1 MTIVCPNCFARLQ
14 LDDAKA
20 PSGTFTVR
28 CPKCQRT
35 VDAKSAEP
43 LPDQSGMGLGKSP
56 ATEKARFERAM
67 PAPPFGVESENA
79 YLNKHSAGEASLATV
94 EDAARLLVELL
105 HRSGVSDEKKGRRR
119 SDRRR
124 LLVCSSPIYR
134 EKIARLLAENGYE
147 VFVAED
153 TTQAVESMREEH
165 MDIVILDPQFD
176 PAEQGSVFVTRE
188 VNILRP
194 ADRRRL
200 FFVYLSPSVRTL
212 DMHTAFLTNVNLVIN
227 PSDLEKL
234 PSVLERAMRDFNELY
249 RDFNAVTQVAAL

>member
-1 MTIVCPNCFARLQ
+1 MTIVCPNCSARLQ

-35 VDAKSAEP
+35 IDAKSVEP
-43 LPDQSGMGLGKSP
+43 VIDQSGIGLGKSP
-56 ATEKARFERAM
+56 ATDRARFERAI
-67 PAPPFGVESENA
+67 PAPPFRVDTGSA
-79 YLNKHSAGEASLATV
+79 AQGKHSTSEPSLATV

-105 HRSGVSDEKKGRRR
+105 HQSGVSEKKGRRR

-124 LLVCSSPIYR
+124 VLVCSSPPYR
-134 EKIARLLAENGYE
+134 EKIARLLADNGYE

-176 PAEQGSVFVTRE
+176 PLEQGAVFVTRE

-200 FFVYLSPSVRTL
+200 FFVYFSPSVRTL
-212 DMHTAFLTNVNLVIN
+212 DLHTAFLTNVNLAFN
-227 PSDLEKL
+227 PSDLETL
-234 PSVLERAMRDFNELY
+234 PNVLERSMRDFNELY
-249 RDFNAVTQVAAL
+249 RDFNAVTQVTAL

>member
-1 MTIVCPNCFARLQ
+1 MTIVCPNCSARLQ

-20 PSGTFTVR
+20 PLGTFTVR

-35 VDAKSAEP
+35 IDAKSSEA

-56 ATEKARFERAM
+56 ATERARFERAI
-67 PAPPFGVESENA
+67 PAPPFRIEPDTAVSG
-79 YLNKHSAGEASLATV
+79 KHAGEPSLASV

-105 HRSGVSDEKKGRRR
+105 HRSGVTEKKGRRR
-119 SDRRR
+119 SERRR
-124 LLVCSSPIYR
+124 VLVCSIPNYR
-134 EKIARLLAENGYE
+134 EKIARLLDENGYE
-147 VFVAED
+147 VFVADD

-176 PAEQGSVFVTRE
+176 PVEQGSVFVMRE

-200 FFVYLSPSVRTL
+200 FFVYFSPSVRTL
-212 DMHTAFLTNVNLVIN
+212 DMHTAFLTNVNLVVN

-234 PSVLERAMRDFNELY
+234 PNVLERAMRDFNELY
-249 RDFNAVTQVAAL
+249 RDFNAVNQVAAL

>member
-1 MTIVCPNCFARLQ
+1 MTIVCPNCSARLQ

-35 VDAKSAEP
+35 IDAKSTEP
-43 LPDQSGMGLGKSP
+43 MTDQSGMGLGKSP
-56 ATEKARFERAM
+56 ATDRARFERAI
-67 PAPPFGVESENA
+67 PAPPFRIDTGSA
-79 YLNKHSAGEASLATV
+79 TLGKHSTSEPSLATV

-105 HRSGVSDEKKGRRR
+105 HQSSVSEQKGRRK
-119 SDRRR
+119 SGRRR
-124 LLVCSSPIYR
+124 VLVCSSPMYR

-147 VFVAED
+147 VFVADD

-176 PAEQGSVFVTRE
+176 PVEQGSVFVTRE
-188 VNILRP
+188 VNTLRP

-200 FFVYLSPSVRTL
+200 FFVYFSPSVRTL
-212 DMHTAFLTNVNLVIN
+212 DMHTAFLTNVNLAVN

-234 PSVLERAMRDFNELY
+234 PNVLERAMRDFNELY

>member
-1 MTIVCPNCFARLQ
+1 MTIVCPNCSARLQ
-14 LDDAKA
+14 LADAKTPA
-20 PSGTFTVR
+20 GTFTVR
-28 CPKCQRT
+28 CPKCQKT

-43 LPDQSGMGLGKSP
+43 LPDQSGLGLGKSP

-67 PAPPFGVESENA
+67 PAPPFRIESEKA
-79 YLNKHSAGEASLATV
+79 SLSPDSSGAASLASV

-105 HRSGVSDEKKGRRR
+105 HRTGVDDKKGRRR
-119 SDRRR
+119 SERRR
-124 LLVCSSPIYR
+124 LLICSSPTYR

-176 PAEQGSVFVTRE
+176 PLEQGSVFVTRE
-188 VNILRP
+188 VNTLRP

-212 DMHTAFLTNVNLVIN
+212 DLHTAFLTNVNLVFN
-227 PSDLEKL
+227 PSDLETL
-234 PSVLERAMRDFNELY
+234 PNVLERSMREFNELY
-249 RDFNAVTQVAAL
+249 RDFNAVTQVSAL